1 MTCTRAPGTGS
12 FLRAAVLTELEDGRI
27 SIGGLPAPAVERMS
41 EAPVLQA
48 VQEGLAPY
56 LGRAP
61 MLVLEA
67 GPGSESGTR
76 RVTEEEVR
84 DDTMKALY
92 RQEPRPERAVE
103 ELDLEL
109 MD

>member
-1 MTCTRAPGTGS
+1 MPKGFAA
-12 FLRAAVLTELEDGRI
+12 FLRAAEVRELEDGRI
-27 SIGGLPAPAVERMS
+27 ALGGLPTPAAERLAEPAVM
-41 EAPVLQA
+41 EAIR
-48 VQEGLAPY
+48 EGLAPH

-61 MLVLEA
+61 RLTLEPD
-67 GPGSESGTR
+67 GEGTPVGT

-84 DDTMKALY
+84 SDTLKALY
-92 RQEPRPERAVE
+92 RQEPRLKRAVE

>member
-1 MTCTRAPGTGS
+1 
-12 FLRAAVLTELEDGRI
+12 LEDGRI
-27 SIGGLPAPAVERMS
+27 AVGGLPEPAAERLGEPAVV
-41 EAPVLQA
+41 EAIR
-48 VQEGLAPY
+48 EGLAPY

-61 MLVLEA
+61 RLVVEPA
-67 GPGSESGTR
+67 DSVPSAPS

-84 DDTMKALY
+84 DDTLKALY
-92 RQEPRPERAVE
+92 RQEPRLKRAVE